1 VFIEYAWL
9 IPLLPL
15 LAFVVVGFFGK
26 KLPEGGG
33 YIAIGSAIAAFALA
47 ALVSYEYL
55 TGDMFA
61 ASEPYVVDMQWLTF
75 GRYEL
80 NFGIYIDSLTCVMML
95 FSSFISTL
103 IFVYSIG
110 YMHGEGKNKRRY
122 YAEIASFLHD
132 ALGQIFVLM
141 TISVAAAEVGV
152 GIAILLHAYK
162 TKKTTD
168 VDDLT
173 VLRW

>member
-1 VFIEYAWL
+1 MMKMIPIEFFL
-9 IPLLPL
+9 IL
-15 LAFVVVGFFGK
+15 
-26 KLPEGGG
+26 
-33 YIAIGSAIAAFALA
+33 SA
-47 ALVSYEYL
+47 ALFCIGLVGVL
-55 TGDMFA
+55 TKTNGIVILMCIELMLNA
-61 ASEPYVVDMQWLTF
+61 ANI
-75 GRYEL
+75 
-80 NFGIYIDSLTCVMML
+80 NFIA
-95 FSSFISTL
+95 F
-103 IFVYSIG
+103 
-110 YMHGEGKNKRRY
+110 
-122 YAEIASFLHD
+122 ASFLGD